1 MNIKRNDNVVVL
13 AGKDKG
19 KTGKVLVVNPSDN
32 SAVVQG
38 VNIVCKNQKPRKAG
52 DKGGIMKREGKVDA
66 SNLQVICQNCG
77 KKVEP
82 LSYTSRN
89 HCPFCLYS
97 LHVDVL
103 PGDRANEC
111 GGKMRP
117 VFAEPDA
124 KKGYIITHKCE
135 KCGQKTRNKAAHE
148 AKVQPDD
155 TDLLIRLTAG
165 S

>member
-66 SNLQVICQNCG
+66 SNLQVICPNCG
-77 KKVEP
+77 KATRIAHSEENGKKFRQCKKCGASLDKV
-82 LSYTSRN
+82 
-89 HCPFCLYS
+89 
-97 LHVDVL
+97 V
-103 PGDRANEC
+103 
-111 GGKMRP
+111 
-117 VFAEPDA
+117 A
-124 KKGYIITHKCE
+124 KKEVK
-135 KCGQKTRNKAAHE
+135 KASKETAKADAPKKE
-148 AKVQPDD
+148 AKATKKV
-155 TDLLIRLTAG
+155 TSKSITSATAEKETAKAPAKK
-165 S
+165 STKKSETK

>member
-66 SNLQVICQNCG
+66 SNLQVICPTCG
-77 KKVEP
+77 KATRIAHGEENGKKFRQCKKCGASLDKV
-82 LSYTSRN
+82 
-89 HCPFCLYS
+89 
-97 LHVDVL
+97 V
-103 PGDRANEC
+103 
-111 GGKMRP
+111 
-117 VFAEPDA
+117 A
-124 KKGYIITHKCE
+124 KKEVK
-135 KCGQKTRNKAAHE
+135 KTASKEATKATAPKKE
-148 AKVQPDD
+148 AKATKKV
-155 TDLLIRLTAG
+155 TSKSITSATAEKETAKAPAKK
-165 S
+165 STKKSETK